1 VTPSEKLAPVKAAG
15 LLTGLAA
22 CLLLVGCDRKGEAEC
37 DTPSRLPVPRFVALE
52 YNTINARNGPGEDH
66 RILWTWRAKGMP
78 VEVIAETASWR
89 RVRGPDGAAAWVHKR
104 GLDGSLMVMRVK
116 PAAVAL
122 LAEPKAGAK
131 VTAWLRPN
139 AVATLEKSEGDWR
152 KVKASGRSGWVQ
164 AGEVWGAG
172 APTPCVPR
180 ER

>member
-1 VTPSEKLAPVKAAG
+1 M
-15 LLTGLAA
+15 LLTAVAA
-22 CLLLVGCDRKGEAEC
+22 IFALGGCTRQGEQQC

-78 VEVIAETASWR
+78 VEVIAETADWR
-89 RVRGPDGAAAWVHKR
+89 RVRGPDGSVAWVHKR

-116 PAAVAL
+116 PTPVAL

-139 AVATLEKSEGDWR
+139 AVATLEKSEGEWR
-152 KVKASGRSGWVQ
+152 RVKASGRGGWVP
-164 AGEVWGAG
+164 AAEVWGAG
-172 APTPCVPR
+172 GPTPCLPR

>member
-1 VTPSEKLAPVKAAG
+1 MLAPVKMAT
-15 LLTGLAA
+15 LLTAVAAVLA
-22 CLLLVGCDRKGEAEC
+22 LGGCVRQGEQEC

-78 VEVIAETASWR
+78 VEVIAETSDWR
-89 RVRGPDGAAAWVHKR
+89 RVRGPDGSVAWVHKR

-116 PAAVAL
+116 PTPVAL

-139 AVATLEKSEGDWR
+139 AVAVLEKSEGDWR
-152 KVKASGRSGWVQ
+152 RVKASGRGGWVQ

-172 APTPCVPR
+172 GPTPCLPR